1 MSPTHTTTDTRA
13 RLRELVRPAMRAD
26 ARRNYEA
33 LLSAASEMFS
43 SRGPDAPLDEIARL
57 AGVGNATLYRH
68 FPTRRDLLVAVCIDD
83 VDALCALGNRL
94 QQQTNADKA
103 LKRWLCAYIKHV
115 SAKHGLAVAF
125 TTGLREDSEFVTA
138 CHTAINTIGSALLKK
153 AQEAGAIRSDLDIL
167 ELIDLVNAIALATE
181 SQRPKAANRL
191 LDLVYDGIGAQ

>member
-13 RLRELVRPAMRAD
+13 RLRELARPAMRAD

-103 LKRWLCAYIKHV
+103 
-115 SAKHGLAVAF
+115 
-125 TTGLREDSEFVTA
+125 
-138 CHTAINTIGSALLKK
+138 
-153 AQEAGAIRSDLDIL
+153 
-167 ELIDLVNAIALATE
+167 
-181 SQRPKAANRL
+181 
-191 LDLVYDGIGAQ
+191 